1 MRIGFAALAAIA
13 VIGAP
18 AAAKAADAGDDYGYE
33 DQGSYEPQRSYERER
48 TDVRR
53 VEIEEDEPY
62 EERVVVRRAAPVYV
76 DVLPPPAFYGPRVVY
91 RGWGPGPRFY
101 GHRRWARRGRW

>member
-13 VIGAP
+13 TIAMP
-18 AAAKAADAGDDYGYE
+18 AVAVAADASEDYGYE
-33 DQGSYEPQRSYERER
+33 DQGSYERER
-48 TDVRR
+48 THVRR

-62 EERVVVRRAAPVYV
+62 EERVIVRRAAPVYV
-76 DVLPPPAFYGPRVVY
+76 DVAPAFYGPRVVY